1 VVVYD
6 SEYSRCS
13 QKSNIFI
20 LCLLIQNSKH
30 PKYNWGLDNFIL
42 EWRLVPYVEIYNIEQ
57 LVQDDWIG
65 RVQQGLKY
73 RNKILFIK
81 QIQCYITTVDLI
93 WV

>member
-1 VVVYD
+1 
-6 SEYSRCS
+6 
-13 QKSNIFI
+13 
-20 LCLLIQNSKH
+20 
-30 PKYNWGLDNFIL
+30 
-42 EWRLVPYVEIYNIEQ
+42 VPYVEIYNIEQ

-93 WV
+93 